1 MKLYLYLEFKKLKI
15 SMNKIGIY
23 PGTFDPMTNGH
34 MEIVKRSLKIVD
46 KLIIS
51 VANNLNKIPLLSIEE
66 RKTIIKNDIIENN
79 IEIVNIE
86 IKTINGLLTDF
97 AKMNDATCIIRGLRA
112 VSDFEYEFQMT
123 GMNYQLNPDIETIF
137 LMSSDKNS
145 FISSN
150 FVKEVHKLGGDVS
163 KFVSNN
169 TIKVLNTKNSFL

>member
-1 MKLYLYLEFKKLKI
+1 
-15 SMNKIGIY
+15 MNKIAIY
-23 PGTFDPMTNGH
+23 PGTFDPMTKGH
-34 MEIVKRSLKIVD
+34 IDIVKRSLKIVD

-97 AKMNDATCIIRGLRA
+97 AKANRATCIIRGLRA

-150 FVKEVHKLGGDVS
+150 IIKEVHKLGGDVS
-163 KFVSNN
+163 KFVSSN
-169 TIKVLNTKNSFL
+169 TIKILNNKSSSS

>member
-1 MKLYLYLEFKKLKI
+1 
-15 SMNKIGIY
+15 MNKIGIY

-34 MEIVKRSLKIVD
+34 IDIIKRSLKIVD

-51 VANNLNKIPLLSIEE
+51 VANNVNKIPLLSIEE
-66 RKTIIKNDIIENN
+66 RKNIIQNDIKVNN
-79 IEIVNIE
+79 LEIANIE
-86 IKTINGLLTDF
+86 IKSVNGLLTEF
-97 AKMNDATCIIRGLRA
+97 AKVNHATCIIRGLRA
-112 VSDFEYEFQMT
+112 VSDFENEFQMT

-169 TIKVLNTKNSFL
+169 TIKVLNTKNSSL

>member
-1 MKLYLYLEFKKLKI
+1 
-15 SMNKIGIY
+15 MNKIAIY

-34 MEIVKRSLKIVD
+34 MDIVKRSLKIVN

-66 RKTIIKNDIIENN
+66 RKSIIKNDIIENN

-86 IKTINGLLTDF
+86 IKTVNGLLTDF
-97 AKMNDATCIIRGLRA
+97 AKMNHATCIIRGLRA

-163 KFVSNN
+163 KFVSSS
-169 TIKVLNTKNSFL
+169 TIKVLNNKCSSS